1 MATITF
7 SSTDPQAEIQAIR
20 AVLDWWWRELP
31 VNESP
36 RPASAKFSYSP
47 DGAVRLEVNVQPA
60 LTEEP
65 E

>member
-7 SSTDPQAEIQAIR
+7 SSTDPQIEAQALR
-20 AVLDWWWRELP
+20 AVLDWWLRELP

-36 RPASAKFSYSP
+36 RPASAKFVYV
-47 DGAVRLEVNVQPA
+47 DGLVRLEVNVEPA
-60 LTEEP
+60 PPVDEP